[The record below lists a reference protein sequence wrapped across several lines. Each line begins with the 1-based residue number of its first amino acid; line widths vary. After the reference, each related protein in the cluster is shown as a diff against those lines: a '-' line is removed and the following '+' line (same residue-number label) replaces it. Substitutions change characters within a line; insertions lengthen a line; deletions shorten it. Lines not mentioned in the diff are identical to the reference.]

1 MPNNNQ
7 IMPIAFDTKIFKVF
21 LLLTFFK
28 IIFTKELFQE
38 HYQSVCQSVWIQIK
52 TEVLSILD

>member
-7 IMPIAFDTKIFKVF
+7 IMQIAFDIRIFKVF

-28 IIFTKELFQE
+28 INFSKELFHD
-38 HYQSVCQSVWIQIK
+38 HYQSECQSVWIQIK